1 MGVQFSTW
9 PRLMRRQTAC
19 AYVDM
24 SAAEF
29 EREIASGRLP
39 MPVDI
44 GRGPRW
50 SREEIDRFIERLT
63 GEADAPQI
71 DDWRAK
77 TKLYAHG

>member
-1 MGVQFSTW
+1 MGIQFSTW
-9 PRLMRRQTAC
+9 PRLMKRQTAC

-50 SREEIDRFIERLT
+50 SREEIDRCIEKLT
-63 GEADAPQI
+63 GEADTATA
-71 DDWRAK
+71 DDWRAQ
-77 TKLYAHG
+77 TKLYGNG